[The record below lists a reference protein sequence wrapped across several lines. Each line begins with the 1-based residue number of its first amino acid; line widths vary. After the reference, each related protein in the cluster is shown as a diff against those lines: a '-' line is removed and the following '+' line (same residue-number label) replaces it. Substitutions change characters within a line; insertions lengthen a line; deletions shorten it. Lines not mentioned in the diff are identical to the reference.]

1 MESPPPLESQQKFLA
16 PADIWPQGT
25 AFNYHAG
32 LKPCTDINW
41 YTTKGLNNR
50 YGAATGAADY
60 SNKSE
65 LLNYESERS
74 FFEAWN
80 ANKYTK
86 SFGTIYWMLD
96 NAWPSTHWNLYD
108 YYFKPG
114 GGYFGTKKANEPVH
128 ILWDYFGQNVIVE
141 NSTLSA
147 ANNLTASVNVYNI
160 PDLSVKYTNQVV
172 LNAAAN
178 AATQAFTIR
187 AISGLS
193 TTYFIRAQLRNS
205 SNQLVSNNLY
215 WYSTT
220 PDTLGNHST
229 WYNTSISGS
238 ADLTGLNSLAANS
251 NLAVSASKTS
261 GGGNDTVTVTLTNND
276 PTNIA
281 FFVRAEVTAGND
293 GLEVLPVTY
302 TDNYITLW
310 PGESITI
317 TAQYAARP
325 SLSAHGMHATF
336 FVNSGVIGD
345 SAHMT
350 WTQLADLYADGNEIA
365 GHTLTHANLK
375 HMKTAAA
382 RQEVCGDR
390 VNLFNHGFQ
399 PTSFAY
405 PFGSFDSA
413 TKQVVVDCGYN
424 SGRGV
429 SGGTETIPPLD
440 AYATRTPPNP
450 KKGTTLAT
458 IESYVTSAEGSGGG
472 WVQLVFHHVCDGC
485 DAYSITPANL
495 TALLDWLQPRSA
507 SGTIVLTT
515 TEVIGGTVML
525 PVQP

>member
-1 MESPPPLESQQKFLA
+1 MRAMRPIASPLVWNYESDQIPTTAILAQYKVIAGNLHWQNPTCDNVATWSNANAGYKMDGPYEWEPPVLWWDTSKAGSAFGTTAEEGMESPPPLESQQKFLA

-50 YGAATGAADY
+50 YGAATGEADY

-147 ANNLTASVNVYNI
+147 ANNLTASVTVYNI

-178 AATQAFTIR
+178 AATQAFAIP

-251 NLAVSASKTS
+251 NLAVAASKTS

-276 PTNIA
+276 PNNIA

-317 TAQYAARP
+317 TAQYA
-325 SLSAHGMHATF
+325 T
-336 FVNSGVIGD
+336 
-345 SAHMT
+345 
-350 WTQLADLYADGNEIA
+350 ADLG
-365 GHTLTHANLK
+365 GQ
-375 HMKTAAA
+375 TAYL
-382 RQEVCGDR
+382 R
-390 VNLFNHGFQ
+390 VR
-399 PTSFAY
+399 
-405 PFGSFDSA
+405 
-413 TKQVVVDCGYN
+413 GYN
-424 SGRGV
+424 
-429 SGGTETIPPLD
+429 IP
-440 AYATRTPPNP
+440 TTNNP
-450 KKGTTLAT
+450 
-458 IESYVTSAEGSGGG
+458 I
-472 WVQLVFHHVCDGC
+472 
-485 DAYSITPANL
+485 P
-495 TALLDWLQPRSA
+495 
-507 SGTIVLTT
+507 
-515 TEVIGGTVML
+515 
-525 PVQP
+525 